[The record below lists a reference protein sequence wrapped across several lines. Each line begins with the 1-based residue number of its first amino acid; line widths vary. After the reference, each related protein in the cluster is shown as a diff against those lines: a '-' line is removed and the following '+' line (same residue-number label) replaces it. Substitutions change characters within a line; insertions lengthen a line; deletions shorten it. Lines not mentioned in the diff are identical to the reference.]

1 MNEDRLPPIVH
12 LDEGMFERERHA
24 RLLLLHEGLL
34 ARGHDSRVVCQEGSA
49 LHQQLD
55 KIALPHYA
63 MRWLGRH
70 DFFAARRLGGLA
82 KREGAILHAHTAA
95 TCTLAAWARR
105 FGEPA
110 SVVASV
116 HPSAPGFP
124 HRVSRGDVHLVD
136 TEPAAHTLAALGV
149 EVGRIVVVPQG
160 IDSTGLQEIEP
171 DHAWRASL
179 ELQTGELLVGTLVAN
194 EDEHDPTAVVLA
206 AEMWRAQSGSG
217 RLALLGDDEP
227 GIDLLPRIAAVD
239 IFVGCAR
246 AHATGIEI
254 LEAMAMGRP
263 VIAIRGGAAD
273 AWIESGRSG
282 ELVALEDPRTLP
294 HILADRIGQLQ
305 RSAAR
310 RQALGHAARQRATRF
325 DSMRTLDLTVAAYH
339 HSIGAR

>member
-1 MNEDRLPPIVH
+1 MTEDRLPPIVH
-12 LDEGMFERERHA
+12 LDEGMSERERHA

-34 ARGHDSRVVCQEGSA
+34 ARGYDSRVVCQEGSP
-49 LHQQLD
+49 LHRHLD
-55 KIALPHYA
+55 TIALPHYA

-70 DFFAARRLGGLA
+70 DLFAARRLGGWA

-95 TCTLAAWARR
+95 TCMLAAWARR

-124 HRVSRGDVHLVD
+124 HRSSRVDVHVVD
-136 TEPAAHTLAALGV
+136 TESAARALAALGI
-149 EVGRIVVVPQG
+149 EARRIVVVPQG

-179 ELQTGELLVGTLVAN
+179 AMEPGELLVGTLVAN
-194 EDEHDPTAVVLA
+194 EDEHDPAAVVLA

-246 AHATGIEI
+246 AHATGIET

-282 ELVALEDPRTLP
+282 ELVAAEEPRTLP
-294 HILADRIGQLQ
+294 YVLADRIGRLQ
-305 RSAAR
+305 RSAAL
-310 RQALGHAARQRATRF
+310 RQALGHAARQRAAQF
-325 DSMRTLDLTVAAYH
+325 DLLRTVDLSVAAYRL
-339 HSIGAR
+339 SIGAR